1 MSVGFRAMR
10 DGEAEAVAALLRMLP
25 RAYDCDATV
34 KVTGDS
40 LRKSRDVITVTV
52 ADDSGL
58 IVGACLWM
66 MTYSSWRG
74 AKGIYV
80 CDLFV
85 MEHVRGKAIGHHLLR
100 AAAREGA
107 KRGAEFI
114 KLEVSAPNV
123 KGRSFYE
130 RLDFNA
136 QPEEGLMFLDLQKFR
151 TFIEGVPS

>member
-40 LRKSRDVITVTV
+40 LRKSRDVIT
-52 ADDSGL
+52 
-58 IVGACLWM
+58 CLWM

-151 TFIEGVPS
+151 TFIEGVPL